1 MEILDA
7 LERKVTELL
16 NEVAALRER
25 NAELEAAGAASKKA
39 GQDESEKT
47 ARLEEALKQEQKLRE
62 DVLKRVSILV
72 QRLED
77 ASSAG

>member
-25 NAELEAAGAASKKA
+25 NAELEAGLTAGR
-39 GQDESEKT
+39 DESAEI
-47 ARLEEALKQEQKLRE
+47 ARLEEALRRERELRE
-62 DVLKRVSILV
+62 DVLKRVSTLV
-72 QRLED
+72 RRLDEQD
-77 ASSAG
+77 SAG